1 MLSGSAIT
9 SRLLTTFTVGTEV
22 GLLIASAR

>member
-9 SRLLTTFTVGTEV
+9 SRLFTTFTVGTEV
-22 GLLIASAR
+22 GLLIALAC